1 MIVKASYYIDGTS
14 SIGGQEPAEPYS
26 SADKLSY
33 KNAATGM
40 GEVVRLE
47 DTQVYKTIWL
57 SGVRAQIEELKIND
71 EEFNSASQITRPGTG
86 KIRVRVA
93 NGTRDSISPV
103 VVVAVYE
110 GDMLASISASD
121 GSVAIAPDAK
131 EDITMEITIPD
142 GMVGETMQVMIFD
155 SLENIRPLLKTPL
168 TKEVNTGG
176 RLYLEAVYGDNMILQ
191 RNEPIN
197 VSGTAPTGSTV
208 TVSFAGKETSA
219 VAEGNRFTVMLPE
232 EEVV

>member
-1 MIVKASYYIDGTS
+1 
-14 SIGGQEPAEPYS
+14 
-26 SADKLSY
+26 
-33 KNAATGM
+33 M

-121 GSVAIAPDAK
+121 GLVAIAPDAK

-168 TKEVNTGG
+168 TRK
-176 RLYLEAVYGDNMILQ
+176 
-191 RNEPIN
+191 
-197 VSGTAPTGSTV
+197 
-208 TVSFAGKETSA
+208 
-219 VAEGNRFTVMLPE
+219 
-232 EEVV
+232 